1 MSIDELWATIL
12 KQSSPSTAVS
22 SSKTVVFLGDSL
34 CGKRTLL
41 SKFCGQDGEIYRGH
55 GLGYDYLPVK
65 SKVVFDLLSSLSI
78 NLGRRRSWPTFD
90 LFHRRCSSSASADK
104 SCASEQIDARRLN
117 HRDCS

>member
-65 SKVVFDLLSSLSI
+65 SKVIVYLPSSLSI
-78 NLGRRRSWPTFD
+78 NLGR
-90 LFHRRCSSSASADK
+90 
-104 SCASEQIDARRLN
+104 
-117 HRDCS
+117 